1 MDEATTGKM
10 TPFDAAI
17 SQDSLQMLKATLPY
31 MPTNLQKTLA
41 VYAKIS
47 ELSNTISYFRNFS
60 PELKMMSSPQTMQP
74 SEILTQLRQ
83 YTSGPMQN
91 TIDQLL
97 FFYNTMQMMQSLSDM
112 PDLNQEVE

>member
-10 TPFDAAI
+10 TPFDAAVT
-17 SQDSLQMLKATLPY
+17 QDSLQMLKATLPY
-31 MPTNLQKTLA
+31 MPPNLQKTLA

-47 ELSNTISYFRNFS
+47 ELSNTISYFRSFS
-60 PELKMMSSPQTMQP
+60 PELKMMSSPQAMPP

-83 YTSGPMQN
+83 YTNGPMQG

-97 FFYNTMQMMQSLSDM
+97 FFCNAMQMMQSFEDMSDS
-112 PDLNQEVE
+112 NQEVE